1 MKVVILAGGLGTRLS
16 EETALKPKP
25 MIEIG
30 GKPIIWHIMKLY
42 SFYGFD
48 EFIIC
53 AGYKGYM
60 FKEYFSNY
68 ALHMSDV
75 TINLK
80 EDHIYTHKC
89 RTESWKI
96 TIVDTGESTMTGGRL
111 LRIKPYIG
119 DETFMLTYGDG
130 VSDVNINELLN
141 AHKIHNRKV
150 TITTVKPIMRFG
162 VIEIDEGYN
171 ITSFK
176 EKNEGD
182 GKYINGGFMVCEP
195 DIFNYITDD
204 NTALEK
210 DPLSL
215 MADHHKMGAY
225 IHNGFWYAM
234 DTLREKQ
241 HLESLWAQ
249 GRAPWKVW
257 E

>member
-25 MIEIG
+25 MVEIG

-60 FKEYFSNY
+60 IKEYFSNY

-80 EDHIYTHKC
+80 EDYIYTHKC

-96 TIVDTGESTMTGGRL
+96 TIVDTGDTTMTGGRL

-119 DETFMLTYGDG
+119 DEPFMLTYGDG

-150 TITTVKPIMRFG
+150 TITTVKPVMRFG
-162 VIEIDEGYN
+162 VIDIDEEYN

-176 EKNEGD
+176 EKTEGD

-204 NTALEK
+204 STALEK
-210 DPLSL
+210 EPLSL
-215 MADHHKMGAY
+215 MAEHNKMGAY